1 MFTGLVTGMG
11 ETADIVSG
19 AGEARFTVRPL
30 FPVDDWKKGESI
42 AVNGVCLSVETFGR
56 DFFTAYASQ
65 ETLRASNLGELRK
78 GDKVNLERAL
88 ALGDRLGGHLVSAH
102 SDAVAVVETVQ
113 PVGSSTRIRVRF
125 PKEFSSLVIP
135 KGSVAIDGVSLTV
148 NTCGQGFLEVNVI
161 PETLAATT
169 VGFWK
174 KGRRV
179 NFETDMLGKY
189 VERILGRSAGNSGSL
204 SLDLLR
210 DNGF

>member
-1 MFTGLVTGMG
+1 MFTGLIAGMG
-11 ETADIVSG
+11 ETADIVPG

-65 ETLRASNLGELRK
+65 ETLGASNLGELRK
-78 GDKVNLERAL
+78 GDRVNLERAL

-102 SDAVAVVETVQ
+102 SDAVAVVETVR
-113 PVGSSTRIRVRF
+113 PAGSSTRIRVRF
-125 PKEFSSLVIP
+125 PTEFSPQVIP
-135 KGSVAIDGVSLTV
+135 KGSVALDGVSLTV

-161 PETLAATT
+161 PETLATTT

-189 VERILGRSAGNSGSL
+189 VERLLSRTAGNGL